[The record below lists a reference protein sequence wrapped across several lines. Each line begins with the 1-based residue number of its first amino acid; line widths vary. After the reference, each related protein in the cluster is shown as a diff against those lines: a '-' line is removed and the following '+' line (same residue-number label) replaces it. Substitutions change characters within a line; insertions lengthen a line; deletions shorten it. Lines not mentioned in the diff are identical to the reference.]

1 MEFVA
6 PPTDTAEPE
15 ATAPDWYVIKT
26 SLHRCPFSK
35 GLMERQWDLRKD
47 SLKKASPSPA
57 SFRSNLG

>member
-15 ATAPDWYVIKT
+15 ATTPGLYVIKT

-47 SLKKASPSPA
+47 SLKKAGPSPA
-57 SFRSNLG
+57 LLHSNLG